1 MIQRRAPLPKFN
13 PGDHVRMIDNSPAIV
28 VGRVAPKSYYYIVD
42 SQLYGRCTVFAG
54 ELDKDNKQVV
64 PTDPDTEML

>member
-1 MIQRRAPLPKFN
+1 MIQRHAPLPKFN

-28 VGRVAPKSYYYIVD
+28 VSRAAPKSPYYFVD

-54 ELDKDNKQVV
+54 ELEKDDKRIISIEPEEDAR
-64 PTDPDTEML
+64 

>member
-13 PGDHVRMIDNSPAIV
+13 PGDHVRMIDNSSAIV
-28 VGRVAPKSYYYIVD
+28 VGRVVPKSHYYIVN
-42 SQLYGRCTVFAG
+42 SQLYGRCIAFAG

-64 PTDPDTEML
+64 LIDPDEE

>member
-13 PGDHVRMIDNSPAIV
+13 PGDHVRMIDRSPATV
-28 VGRVAPKSYYYIVD
+28 VGKATEKSHYYIVD
-42 SQLYGRCTVFAG
+42 SPYYGRCTIFAG

-64 PTDPDTEML
+64 LIDPEEE